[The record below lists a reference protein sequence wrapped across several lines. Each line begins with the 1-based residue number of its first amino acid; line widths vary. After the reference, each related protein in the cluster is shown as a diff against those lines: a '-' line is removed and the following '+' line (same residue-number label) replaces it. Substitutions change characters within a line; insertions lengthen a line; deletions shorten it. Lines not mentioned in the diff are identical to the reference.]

1 MPIHQQEAVADVE
14 DVLPLVQAV
23 AMEDRDVLEKG
34 TRAFVSFIR
43 GYVIPMVVI
52 GECRLADRPR
62 RHARTYSYKEHKCR
76 FIFRY
81 SALDVGAVARAFAL
95 LKLPRMSEFRGAK
108 VRRRWPRKLRS

>member
-43 GYVIPMVVI
+43 GCVIPMVVI
-52 GECRLADRPR
+52 GACRP
-62 RHARTYSYKEHKCR
+62 C
-76 FIFRY
+76 
-81 SALDVGAVARAFAL
+81 
-95 LKLPRMSEFRGAK
+95 
-108 VRRRWPRKLRS
+108 